1 MEEFLF
7 YVKLGIQHVLDS
19 SAYDHVLFLM
29 ALAVPFTFKSWKK
42 VLLLAT
48 VFTIAHCV
56 SLALSVYEVMMI
68 DVAWIEVLILVS
80 IVLAALFNLLYTLQ
94 KSGHKSVLLHLIIT
108 AFFGAIHGFGFSN
121 YFKLLMAEEDHKLSP
136 LLGFATGI
144 EISQVLIVVVV
155 LVFAYLVQEL
165 FKVKQ
170 RVFVIVMSLIIIGI
184 TIPLLAKI
192 ITS

>member
-94 KSGHKSVLLHLIIT
+94 KRGHKSVLLHLIIT

-170 RVFVIVMSLIIIGI
+170 RVFVIGMSLIIIGI